1 MLKEICYH
9 KISVTSF
16 FGNNENADKKFGGT
30 VMGRNIKDE
39 KDIFARESY
48 RVRSIMSQRKR
59 KNELRA
65 RIILFSTGLIL
76 VAVLS
81 VLAFRLAGLNKKSN
95 KDNNNVAEANTP
107 SDGKVKAANK
117 EKKKEPSDEQK
128 QPAQTVAAKGKKR
141 WLRDN
146 LDPEK
151 PMVALTFDDGPY
163 TPVTS
168 KILKVLKKYDARATF
183 FVVGSRVPTYED
195 MIKQSYEQGN
205 EIATHTYNHANL
217 TKLTTKQ
224 MKEELSKSRKVIKDI
239 IGCGFSNLRPPGGS
253 INDNMRNNIKVPM
266 IYWSVDTEDWKSR
279 NAKSVLKECKAIQ
292 DGDIVLMHDLYP
304 STAEAVQK
312 LVPRLV
318 KQGYQLVTIDELF
331 HYKGIKAEPGKV
343 YMSGR

>member
-1 MLKEICYH
+1 
-9 KISVTSF
+9 
-16 FGNNENADKKFGGT
+16 
-30 VMGRNIKDE
+30 MGYRE
-39 KDIFARESY
+39 KNSKNQSDIFAQESY
-48 RVRSIMSQRKR
+48 RVRSLMSQRKR
-59 KNELRA
+59 KNELKA
-65 RIILFSTGLIL
+65 RIILFSTGLVL
-76 VAVLS
+76 VAILT
-81 VLAFRLAGLNKKSN
+81 VLAFKLAGLNKNGNSGGDNVVEAGAPSDN
-95 KDNNNVAEANTP
+95 KDKTANN
-107 SDGKVKAANK
+107 
-117 EKKKEPSDEQK
+117 EKKKEQEQNDDQK
-128 QPAQTVAAKGKKR
+128 ETVKTVAAKGKKR
-141 WLRDN
+141 WLRDG
-146 LDPEK
+146 LDPSK

-168 KILKVLKKYDARATF
+168 EILKVLKKYDARATF

-195 MIKQSYEQGN
+195 MVKQAYEQGN
-205 EIATHTYNHANL
+205 EIATHTYNHTNL

-224 MKEELSKSRKVIKDI
+224 MKEELSKSRDVIKDV

-253 INDNMRNNIKVPM
+253 INDNMRKNIKVPM

-279 NAKSVLKECKAIQ
+279 NAKSVLQECKVIQ

-331 HYKGIKAEPGKV
+331 HYKGIEAEAGKV

>member
-1 MLKEICYH
+1 MGYK
-9 KISVTSF
+9 
-16 FGNNENADKKFGGT
+16 
-30 VMGRNIKDE
+30 GRNNKDE
-39 KDIFARESY
+39 SDIFTRESY

-65 RIILFSTGLIL
+65 RIILLSTGIVL
-76 VAVLS
+76 VVILS
-81 VLAFRLAGLNKKSN
+81 VLAFRLVNLNKKDKTGNDNVVEAGASSN
-95 KDNNNVAEANTP
+95 SNTQN
-107 SDGKVKAANK
+107 SD
-117 EKKKEPSDEQK
+117 EKKKKKEEADNKEQTS
-128 QPAQTVAAKGKKR
+128 TVAAKGKKR
-141 WLRDN
+141 WLRDG
-146 LDPEK
+146 LDPDK

-168 KILKVLKKYDARATF
+168 KILEVLNKYDARATF
-183 FVVGSRVPTYED
+183 FIVGSRVPSYED
-195 MIKQSYEQGN
+195 MVKQAYEQGN

-224 MKEELSKSRKVIKDI
+224 MKEELRKSRDIIKDV
-239 IGCGFSNLRPPGGS
+239 IGCSFSTLRPPGGN

-279 NAKSVLKECKAIQ
+279 NAKSVLQECKVIQ

-312 LVPRLV
+312 LVPRLI
-318 KQGYQLVTIDELF
+318 KKGYQLVTVDELF
-331 HYKGIKAEPGKV
+331 HYKGIKAEAGKV

>member
-1 MLKEICYH
+1 MSYNK
-9 KISVTSF
+9 K
-16 FGNNENADKKFGGT
+16 NKRDEN
-30 VMGRNIKDE
+30 
-39 KDIFARESY
+39 DIFAKESY
-48 RVRSIMSQRKR
+48 RVRSIMSQRRR

-65 RIILFSTGLIL
+65 KIILFSMGLVL

-81 VLAFRLAGLNKKSN
+81 VLAFKLAGLNKKSN
-95 KDNNNVAEANTP
+95 KDNDNVVKVDAP
-107 SDGKVKAANK
+107 SNSTVQAADKTDNK
-117 EKKKEPSDEQK
+117 ESSDDQKETAKP
-128 QPAQTVAAKGKKR
+128 VATGKKR
-141 WLRDN
+141 WLRDD
-146 LDPEK
+146 LDPDK

-168 KILKVLKKYDARATF
+168 KILDVLKKYDARATF

-195 MIKQSYEQGN
+195 MVKQVYEAGN

-217 TKLTTKQ
+217 TQLTTKQ
-224 MKEELSKSRKVIKDI
+224 MKEELSKSREVIKNA
-239 IGCGFSNLRPPGGS
+239 IGCSFSNLRPPGGS

-279 NAKSVLKECKAIQ
+279 NSKSVLKQCKVIQ

-312 LVPRLV
+312 LVPRLI

-331 HYKGIKAEPGKV
+331 YYKGIKAEAGKV